1 MDEKLKALA
10 AKHFGLEAEA
20 VTDAHVNVVKS
31 IIAEGTP
38 EAPPALDASAA
49 ELKELKGE
57 LLELKRKYAESLRPE
72 VDPAEA
78 ERDAANLRNTKTLPD
93 ITTAVLDDEEQ
104 DPRVKSFRKQWDI
117 LHTLS
122 TLGGGVGENGRKRPV
137 QQLAYWKQ
145 LASRYPEF
153 VDAINKS
160 IDTATSGE
168 GSQWAPTLYSTDMQE
183 SVYDQTTVAAQ
194 FPRIRSPKQSW
205 VLPFSPTGGTVY
217 AAGES
222 TTVDPANF
230 TETTPVSASQTITA
244 KKLMCRVPWSDE
256 FDEESIVAAAP
267 MFQAHTARL
276 LAEAIDSAIMNGDT
290 TTTHMDTG
298 KSFTSTSPES
308 QFDGLRDIA
317 KNGMKN
323 SLDCSDFT
331 GDKVLALIG
340 AGTERFI
347 NDPRQIV
354 IFTNIKIRGKWFN
367 MIDNATNK
375 NPVYM
380 RGTPMGDALV
390 NAGAIMDFYGS
401 AVIPTAALWANMP
414 NTGLYTTSG
423 AYTAIVWCNK
433 TAFWL
438 TDRKEIS
445 SILVDQPLQGLKNV
459 LTSWRG
465 SFNAMHGTTNKYAG
479 YGYGISVA

>member
-183 SVYDQTTVAAQ
+183 SVYDLTTVAAQ

-290 TTTHMDTG
+290 TATHMDTG
-298 KSFTSTSPES
+298 KSFTSSS
-308 QFDGLRDIA
+308 
-317 KNGMKN
+317 
-323 SLDCSDFT
+323 
-331 GDKVLALIG
+331 
-340 AGTERFI
+340 
-347 NDPRQIV
+347 
-354 IFTNIKIRGKWFN
+354 
-367 MIDNATNK
+367 
-375 NPVYM
+375 
-380 RGTPMGDALV
+380 
-390 NAGAIMDFYGS
+390 
-401 AVIPTAALWANMP
+401 
-414 NTGLYTTSG
+414 
-423 AYTAIVWCNK
+423 
-433 TAFWL
+433 
-438 TDRKEIS
+438 RK
-445 SILVDQPLQGLKNV
+445 
-459 LTSWRG
+459 
-465 SFNAMHGTTNKYAG
+465 
-479 YGYGISVA
+479 